1 MQQARLVEQVRG
13 QNRKAA
19 CFKVPLAENVLASD
33 VAAPLVVSQ
42 GQHRALPKQLS
53 RADPV
58 LQDSLMQTA
67 VSSAKA

>member
-1 MQQARLVEQVRG
+1 MLQARLVEQERG
-13 QNRKAA
+13 QNSKAS
-19 CFKVPLAENVLASD
+19 CFRVPLAETVLASD

-42 GQHRALPKQLS
+42 GQRRALPKQLS

-58 LQDSLMQTA
+58 QQDSLMETA